1 MRKWITI
8 PVCRRSE
15 ALKKLAKARRRMVMF
30 KAGGSTSDILTDTL
44 QDYKSRSARYFG
56 FDLEKRTA
64 ISEPKVEKVEK
75 DGKKFEKRTAEYE
88 KLKVTMYQ
96 VNPFA
101 DSRLAE
107 PETADGAP
115 PKETSQTRRKLAT
128 ENDWQEVIVN
138 LPWSMETRREKLADL
153 LEAKA
158 HVPDGHE
165 DAEELRDGAMAG
177 LWELATNPENH
188 AAIPPKVIPCVLQG
202 LYFDET
208 GARLKATRAAWAFAS
223 SRSTRLALI
232 EAGVTEALMEGWKTS
247 LKQKA
252 LEDPELNQ
260 RQIDLQAAALGTIAI
275 LATDK
280 AGRDSLVKE
289 DDGRENF
296 LIVLQSCGNLPD
308 CDEKWGPQRRTLSAQ
323 ILGTVLSRDGDV
335 ALLFAQNQQV
345 KSLVALLQEEFG
357 RLEDAPL
364 LFHLDVALFLNCGL
378 SAAMQNPAFA
388 EEVVALAQAKDLV
401 AYCLDALKKTL
412 NHLSQAEAGADRHL
426 RLCKTLE
433 DLSQTLWSAVCV
445 AAAKDHKIIT
455 QDVVEQICGL
465 ISFLTSEDAKVENSR
480 VVYHLVGALANIAAS
495 PDLAKGIFGSMKLRP
510 VVLESLS
517 QMCAPETASGK
528 PLLGHIRVAACA
540 GLAFLASHPSEDD
553 ICRSIMCEAGVFET
567 VAASATVLPS
577 DPQIQQNFQDAVS
590 AVMMYLSSAVGA
602 IEKEQLLFL
611 IDAAGKA
618 TKAEAALFFV
628 CTLWFF
634 LTDPE
639 NRDALTKPPEPEPEP
654 EPEPKPEGEDE
665 EGDAAEEAGSPPTE
679 ENSSDDPEAQPAGK
693 AGEEGKDEEEGEQ
706 PEGKGDEEAEEEE
719 PAETPQEVTLQNIL
733 DIGEKWTKELGSG
746 DAEAEAAITKLLEFV
761 VCCVWIFL
769 IPEETEASV
778 NDRVQDVYAYHGG
791 SWWTTPVQSLGSTI
805 DVYKRN
811 WPSLCDFLYSCL
823 DLELPR
829 HCKIQQL
836 AIGCLWNL
844 STHIPIFESRMVLDG
859 IHFRLHEIALDSS
872 RNWSLRDGATS
883 FLLSLSDFQGTVDAM
898 GGNLSMLNVL
908 VELLKSEVPVLESRS
923 ALGLARMCCKPPI
936 GSKNPKAD
944 VKEIKKSIASLGAIE
959 SLIRVMSRA
968 FQLVLGEAEMPREE
982 PIEGIEPIVVDPA
995 QMLFSAAVALQNL
1008 SVLASNQK
1016 EIASRC
1022 LMKLLR
1028 IQSFLCEKSQ
1038 LSELEIDIVDII
1050 SSVLQNL
1057 SLHPDNRTK
1066 FYKAELRG
1074 SVAKQLAHGD
1084 GNQKSRKNRQQH
1096 SEESQ
1101 GHSELKVLYPRR
1113 VGQAARKEAGPEAEN
1128 LGAKARVS
1136 ENVDERRG
1144 GGKPGQKTEFISWMQ
1159 KTFQAGEEQLAQEPT
1174 AEKERLPT
1182 SADGDEESTRQNLSR
1197 LYLNLRKPQRDMWQV
1212 PDRYKKFIG
1221 KARWAPPIKE
1231 YREVKG
1237 SIKMPN
1243 IASRLL
1249 ETGKPKNAADALRQ
1263 MKREA
1268 RENGELKFNETV
1280 TDAAPPLEQTLSGK
1294 IPVAMLQADTRGS
1307 TPPEGVSRNRKQG
1320 APPLSLEVVLTSD
1333 SANSNISFNEANA
1346 SFGSAGTKLT
1356 MFEHIKGSKLSEGLF
1371 PSYRL
1376 PNGLQA
1382 HYYYAGGKLVDEID
1396 VPSCVPPK
1404 RPDTMMG
1411 ALQLKLPM
1419 TRTLNVIRV
1428 PPGTAGPNTVL
1439 RPVPTLCP
1447 LPNKHTLE
1455 VQDPSDLSNRAA
1467 FGKLVDSNTKFTL
1480 TTEKVVQQET
1490 ILVELVPEVAKVPWS
1505 LPKSIFRPRV
1515 KECESRGYFDSE
1527 RVKEKSKTNDW
1538 DSMLGK
1544 EKFRSMLIRENK
1556 NVDQEVD
1563 FMLNKLKRI
1572 FSTNW
1577 YILAST
1583 HTYYCCQGNTSPYGM
1598 SLNAYTSFLDE
1609 CGIPDPDSQ
1618 SVRRPDLDTI
1628 FSVANL
1634 GGDTPKEHPDAV
1646 KGVVVANKLTLT
1658 RAEFIEAIMRI
1669 GIAKYGRGVKTHDVS
1684 EAVKMLFDE
1693 NIVKNLPKE
1702 CLWVS
1707 NDFLTNRLY
1716 FQEVDEAL
1724 KKHKALLEAI
1734 YKRYCLRPP
1743 NGGLRSKRMMY
1754 NGFVQFIEDTSLVSE
1769 SFSVIETKLAF
1780 LWSRMQFSDEY
1791 KDALKVQSLTFV
1803 DFLEAL
1809 GIIADRIS
1817 LPTANELEQLGYASI
1832 LEWHLDRDKE
1842 QLAEED
1848 REEQGG
1854 EEEGGEEE
1862 NEGGE
1867 ASGASERPKST
1878 GADDTEK
1885 TRPLAEEVA
1894 DLLNLVFHRL
1904 YYKQGDDETMTLDM
1918 DELLKEVKKRD
1929 KDLGS

>member
-1 MRKWITI
+1 
-8 PVCRRSE
+8 
-15 ALKKLAKARRRMVMF
+15 MF

-56 FDLEKRTA
+56 FDLDKRTA

-88 KLKVTMYQ
+88 RLKITIHL

-115 PKETSQTRRKLAT
+115 QKETSQTRRKVNT
-128 ENDWQEVIVN
+128 ENDWQEVIKS
-138 LPWSMETRREKLADL
+138 LPWSMETRKEKLADL

-158 HVPDGHE
+158 HVLDGHD
-165 DAEELRDGAMAG
+165 DAEELHDSAMAG
-177 LWELATNPENH
+177 LWELATNPGNH
-188 AAIPPKVIPCVLQG
+188 DTIPPKIIPCVLQG
-202 LYFDET
+202 LYFDES

-223 SRSTRLALI
+223 SRATRQALI
-232 EAGVTEALMEGWKTS
+232 EAGVTEALMEGWKAS
-247 LKQKA
+247 LKQKV

-260 RQIDLQAAALGTIAI
+260 RQIDLQAATLGTVAI
-275 LATDK
+275 VATDK
-280 AGRDSLVKE
+280 AGRDSFVKE

-308 CDEKWGPQRRTLSAQ
+308 CDEKWGPQRRTVSAQ
-323 ILGTVLSRDGDV
+323 ILETILSRDRDV

-345 KSLVALLQEEFG
+345 KSLVTLLQEEFG

-364 LFHLDVALFLNCGL
+364 LFHLDVAMFLNCGL

-388 EEVVALAQAKDLV
+388 EEVVALGQAKDLV

-412 NHLSQAEAGADRHL
+412 DHLSQAEAGTDRYM
-426 RLCKTLE
+426 RLFKTLE
-433 DLSQTLWSAVCV
+433 DLSQALWSTVCV
-445 AAAKDHKIIT
+445 TATKDHKVIT

-465 ISFLTSEDAKVENSR
+465 ISWLASEDAKVENNR
-480 VVYHLVGALANIAAS
+480 VVYHLVGALANISAS
-495 PDLAKGIFGSMKLRP
+495 PDLAKVIFGSMKIRP
-510 VVLESLS
+510 VVLDSLS

-602 IEKEQLLFL
+602 IEKDQLLFL

-618 TKAEAALFFV
+618 TKADAALFFV

-654 EPEPKPEGEDE
+654 ESEPKSEGEEEEGDPAEESGSPPAEESSSGDLEALSAGKSGEDE
-665 EGDAAEEAGSPPTE
+665 KG
-679 ENSSDDPEAQPAGK
+679 
-693 AGEEGKDEEEGEQ
+693 EEEGEQ
-706 PEGKGDEEAEEEE
+706 PEGKGDEEVEEE
-719 PAETPQEVTLQNIL
+719 PAETPQEATLQNIL

-746 DAEAEAAITKLLEFV
+746 DPEAETAITKLLEFV

-769 IPEETEASV
+769 IPEETEANI

-805 DVYKRN
+805 DVYKHN

-844 STHIPIFESRMVLDG
+844 SAYIPIFESRMVLDG

-872 RNWSLRDGATS
+872 RNWSLRDAAAS

-944 VKEIKKSIASLGAIE
+944 VKESKKTIASLGAIE
-959 SLIRVMSRA
+959 SLITVMSRA
-968 FQLVLGEAEMPREE
+968 FQLVLGEVEMPKEK
-982 PIEGIEPIVVDPA
+982 PIEGIEPIIVNPA
-995 QMLFSAAVALQNL
+995 QMLFSATVALQNL

-1016 EIASRC
+1016 EIASRS

-1028 IQSFLCEKSQ
+1028 IQSFLCEKPQ

-1084 GNQKSRKNRQQH
+1084 GSQKSRKNRQQH
-1096 SEESQ
+1096 SEEFQ
-1101 GHSELKVLYPRR
+1101 GHSELKVLYPR
-1113 VGQAARKEAGPEAEN
+1113 VGQVAKKEAGQEAES
-1128 LGAKARVS
+1128 LGAKARIS
-1136 ENVDERRG
+1136 ENLDERRA
-1144 GGKPGQKTEFISWMQ
+1144 GGKPGQKSEFISWMQ
-1159 KTFQAGEEQLAQEPT
+1159 KTFQTGEEQQAQEPV
-1174 AEKERLPT
+1174 AEKEHVPA
-1182 SADGDEESTRQNLSR
+1182 SGDGDEESMRQNLSR
-1197 LYLNLRKPQRDMWQV
+1197 LYLTLRKPQRDMWQV

-1249 ETGKPKNAADALRQ
+1249 ETGKPTSAADALRQ
-1263 MKREA
+1263 IKREA
-1268 RENGELKFNETV
+1268 KENGELNFNETV

-1307 TPPEGVSRNRKQG
+1307 TPPEGVSRNSTQG
-1320 APPLSLEVVLTSD
+1320 APPMSLEVVLTSD

-1382 HYYYAGGKLVDEID
+1382 HYYYAGGKLVNEID

-1404 RPDTMMG
+1404 RPHTMMG
-1411 ALQLKLPM
+1411 ALQLELPQ
-1419 TRTLNVIRV
+1419 THTLNVIRV

-1439 RPVPTLCP
+1439 RPVPSLCP

-1455 VQDPSDLSNRAA
+1455 VQDPSNLSSRAA
-1467 FGKLVDSNTKFTL
+1467 FGDLVESNTKFTL

-1490 ILVELVPEVAKVPWS
+1490 ILVPMVAEVPKVPWS
-1505 LPKSIFRPRV
+1505 LPQSIFRPRV

-1527 RVKEKSKTNDW
+1527 RVKEKAKTNDW
-1538 DSMLGK
+1538 DSMLRK
-1544 EKFRSMLIRENK
+1544 EKFKSMLIRENK
-1556 NVDQEVD
+1556 HADQSDD
-1563 FMLNKLKRI
+1563 FMLNKMKRI
-1572 FSTNW
+1572 HSSSWYTLGST
-1577 YILAST
+1577 Y
-1583 HTYYCCQGNTSPYGM
+1583 TYYCCQGNTSPYGM

-1609 CGIPDPDSQ
+1609 CGIPDPNSQ

-1634 GGDTPKEHPDAV
+1634 GGDMPKEHPDAV

-1658 RAEFIEAIMRI
+1658 RAEFIEAIIRI
-1669 GIAKYGRGVKTHDVS
+1669 GIAKYGRGVKTQDVS

-1693 NIVKNLPKE
+1693 NITKNLPKE
-1702 CLWVS
+1702 CLWVH

-1743 NGGLRSKRMMY
+1743 TGGLRSKMMMY

-1769 SFSVIETKLAF
+1769 SFSMIETKLAF

-1791 KDALKVQSLTFV
+1791 RDALKVQSLTFV

-1817 LPTANELEQLGYASI
+1817 LPTTNELERLGYASI

-1842 QLAEED
+1842 KLTGEKEKD
-1848 REEQGG
+1848 G
-1854 EEEGGEEE
+1854 EEEGEGDEDQ
-1862 NEGGE
+1862 GGE
-1867 ASGASERPKST
+1867 AAERPKST

-1894 DLLNLVFHRL
+1894 DLLNLIFHRL

-1929 KDLGS
+1929 KELGT